1 MAINGRP
8 RAKELEINGIIHQE
22 CRKCNEMKP
31 HHCFR
36 KNNVRHNGIGT
47 ICKNC
52 AKKKNPKSK
61 GRKKNPTRI
70 NEKGQKEK
78 FCTGCNSFKIFD
90 LFNKSIAHSYGIS
103 TRCRK
108 CEKKKPSY
116 KDSLNKLKQQR
127 IVANKILHQSIIDNG
142 KTCSVC
148 DTLKPHTSFK
158 ESKRYRDGFVKR
170 CNDCAQKRKNE
181 LSKKYN
187 RQKNERVM
195 NDPIAKSRKNARRM
209 ISSAFRYVGSKKNA
223 KTYEI
228 IGLDAKTFEQWLRDV
243 SKVKPET
250 HNVHIDHVI
259 PISFA
264 QSHDEVLALSHFSNL
279 QWLPHDENIR
289 KRNEK
294 IKECDLFRVFEF
306 TPYESTIKQ
315 IIKRNDFEII
325 GSKEK
330 Y

>member
-1 MAINGRP
+1 MI
-8 RAKELEINGIIHQE
+8 KD
-22 CRKCNEMKP
+22 
-31 HHCFR
+31 
-36 KNNVRHNGIGT
+36 
-47 ICKNC
+47 
-52 AKKKNPKSK
+52 K
-61 GRKKNPTRI
+61 GK
-70 NEKGQKEK
+70 K
-78 FCTGCNSFKIFD
+78 FCTGCDSFKLID
-90 LFNKSIAHSYGIS
+90 SFNKRKGSPFGLDS
-103 TRCRK
+103 RCRE
-108 CEKKKPSY
+108 CYNKKPSR
-116 KDSLNKLKQQR
+116 LR
-127 IVANKILHQSIIDNG
+127 ILEEQKKERIEANKILHQSVIDNG

-148 DTLKPHTSFK
+148 NILKPHTSFG
-158 ESKRYRDGFVKR
+158 ESKQYRDGFLKR
-170 CNDCAQKRKNE
+170 CNDCAQKRKKE

-187 RQKNERVM
+187 RQKNERIM
-195 NDPIAKSRKNARRM
+195 NDPVAKSRKNARRM
-209 ISSAFRYVGSKKNA
+209 ILSAFRYVGSKKNA

-243 SKVKPET
+243 SRVKPET
-250 HNVHIDHVI
+250 QNVHIDHVI
-259 PISFA
+259 PISWA

-289 KRNEK
+289 KRDEK

>member
-1 MAINGRP
+1 MKKLGRP
-8 RAKELEINGIIHQE
+8 KRLHKYNESGVLLIR
-22 CRKCNEMKP
+22 CPKCDEYKSKDFF
-31 HHCFR
+31 HKS
-36 KNNVRHNGIGT
+36 KNKTFGVAQY
-47 ICKNC
+47 CKKC
-52 AKKKNPKSK
+52 KYKGGK
-61 GRKKNPTRI
+61 GRKPNPIRV

-78 FCTGCNSFKIFD
+78 FCTGCDSFKSLD
-90 LFNKSIAHSYGIS
+90 SFNKRKGAPLGIDS
-103 TRCRK
+103 RCRI
-108 CEKKKPSY
+108 CQRKKPSVLRI
-116 KDSLNKLKQQR
+116 SEEQKQKR
-127 IVANKILHQSIIDNG
+127 IEAKRILHQSVIDNG

-148 DTLKPHTSFK
+148 DTLKPHTSFE
-158 ESKRYRDGFVKR
+158 ESKQYRDGFLKR
-170 CNDCAQKRKNE
+170 CNDCAQKRKKE

-187 RQKNERVM
+187 RQKNERIM

-209 ISSAFRYVGSKKNA
+209 ILSAFRYVGSKKNA

-259 PISFA
+259 PISSA

-279 QWLPHDENIR
+279 QWLSHDENIR
-289 KRNEK
+289 KRDEK

>member
-1 MAINGRP
+1 MG
-8 RAKELEINGIIHQE
+8 
-22 CRKCNEMKP
+22 
-31 HHCFR
+31 
-36 KNNVRHNGIGT
+36 
-47 ICKNC
+47 
-52 AKKKNPKSK
+52 K
-61 GRKKNPTRI
+61 GRKPNPTRT
-70 NEKGQKEK
+70 NENGQIEK
-78 FCTGCNSFKIFD
+78 LCTGCDSFKTLD
-90 LFNKSIAHSYGIS
+90 SFNKRKDGAFGIDA
-103 TRCRK
+103 RCRECYK
-108 CEKKKPSY
+108 NKKSY
-116 KDSLNKLKQQR
+116 QESLQR
-127 IVANKILHQSIIDNG
+127 QKHNAIEANKILHQSIIDNG
-142 KTCSVC
+142 KNCSVC
-148 DTLKPHTSFK
+148 DTLKPPTSFGK
-158 ESKRYRDGFVKR
+158 SIKFKDGFLER
-170 CNDCAQKRKNE
+170 CNDCAQKRKKE

-187 RQKNERVM
+187 RQKNERIM
-195 NDPIAKSRKNARRM
+195 NDPVAKSRKNARRM

-243 SKVKPET
+243 SRVKPET

-259 PISFA
+259 PISSA

-289 KRNEK
+289 KRDEK

>member
-1 MAINGRP
+1 MKKLGRP
-8 RAKELEINGIIHQE
+8 ARLHKYDENCVLLIR
-22 CRKCNEMKP
+22 CPKCDEYKSKDCY
-31 HHCFR
+31 H
-36 KNNVRHNGIGT
+36 K
-47 ICKNC
+47 
-52 AKKKNPKSK
+52 AKKNTFQVATYCKKCLYKGGK
-61 GRKKNPTRI
+61 GRKPNPTRI

-78 FCTGCNSFKIFD
+78 FCTGCDSFKTFD
-90 LFNKSIAHSYGIS
+90 CFTKSKGRPYGLNP
-103 TRCRK
+103 RCRK
-108 CEKKKPSY
+108 RKKKKPSY
-116 KDSLNKLKQQR
+116 KDSLNKEKQQR
-127 IVANKILHQSIIDNG
+127 IEANKILHQTVIDNG
-142 KTCSVC
+142 KICSVC

-158 ESKRYRDGFVKR
+158 ESKRYRDGFLKR
-170 CNDCAQKRKNE
+170 CNDCAQKRKKE

-187 RQKNERVM
+187 RQKNERIM
-195 NDPIAKSRKNARRM
+195 NDPVAKSRKNARRM

-243 SKVKPET
+243 SRANPET

-259 PISFA
+259 PISWA

-289 KRNEK
+289 KRDEK

-306 TPYESTIKQ
+306 TPYENTIKQ

-325 GSKEK
+325 GSKEN

>member
-1 MAINGRP
+1 MKKLGRP
-8 RAKELEINGIIHQE
+8 KRLHKHDENGVLFIR
-22 CRKCNEMKP
+22 CPKCDEYKSKD
-31 HHCFR
+31 CFHKS
-36 KNNVRHNGIGT
+36 KNKTFGVAQY
-47 ICKNC
+47 CKKC
-52 AKKKNPKSK
+52 KYKGGK
-61 GRKKNPTRI
+61 GRKPNPTRI
-70 NEKGQKEK
+70 NDKGQREK
-78 FCTGCNSFKIFD
+78 FCTGCDSFKLLD
-90 LFNKSIAHSYGIS
+90 SFNKRKGSPFGLDS
-103 TRCRK
+103 RCRE
-108 CEKKKPSY
+108 CYNKKS
-116 KDSLNKLKQQR
+116 SRLRILEEQKQKR
-127 IVANKILHQSIIDNG
+127 IQSNKILHQSVIDNG

-148 DTLKPHTSFK
+148 DTLKPHTSFG
-158 ESKRYRDGFVKR
+158 ESKQYRDGFLKR
-170 CNDCAQKRKNE
+170 CNECAQKRKKE

-187 RQKNERVM
+187 RQKNERIM
-195 NDPIAKSRKNARRM
+195 NDPVAKSRKNARRM
-209 ISSAFRYVGSKKNA
+209 ILSAFRYVGSKKNA

-243 SKVKPET
+243 SRVKPET

-259 PISFA
+259 PISWA

-289 KRNEK
+289 KRDEK

>member
-1 MAINGRP
+1 MARTGRP

-22 CRKCNEMKP
+22 CRKCKDMKP

-52 AKKKNPKSK
+52 SKKKNPKTK
-61 GRKKNPTRI
+61 GRKPNPIRV

-78 FCTGCNSFKIFD
+78 LCTGCDSFKSLD
-90 LFNKSIAHSYGIS
+90 SFNKRKGAPLGIDS
-103 TRCRK
+103 RCRE
-108 CEKKKPSY
+108 CQRKKPSVLRI
-116 KDSLNKLKQQR
+116 SEEQKQKR
-127 IVANKILHQSIIDNG
+127 IEAKMILHQSVIDNG

-148 DTLKPHTSFK
+148 DILKPHTSFE
-158 ESKRYRDGFVKR
+158 ESKQYRDGFLKR
-170 CNDCAQKRKNE
+170 CNDCAQKRKKE

-187 RQKNERVM
+187 RQKNERIM
-195 NDPIAKSRKNARRM
+195 NDPVAKSRKNARRM
-209 ISSAFRYVGSKKNA
+209 ILSAFRYVGSKKNA

-243 SKVKPET
+243 SRVKPET

-259 PISFA
+259 PISWA

-289 KRNEK
+289 KRDEK